1 MPIFG
6 INISSRNG
14 AADHE
19 ELKRGRVRYANV
31 RLTIGR
37 EKTDARAAENIAG
50 FEKTGIPT
58 GFIHEFG
65 AENLVE
71 AVAEADNF
79 ADKLSELKRKPQLFA
94 ICRISEKIEP
104 DREAQTIAK
113 RVMTFCDRLTR
124 RIDVRPCVMGSREQL
139 EAVSEGFKKLGFE
152 QKTAFWVID
161 NQNDNYICSD
171 KNREKSETFR
181 TVGRQYREFGAIEGC
196 KGAYELNFGYEE
208 LAELLFEA
216 KCGGDE
222 LCRSFIEYAGGYA
235 GGYAAKSAGKSAVE
249 STDGSAESPLNKIP
263 SDGIPSDGLIMKLAD
278 RVCSNRLSATPK
290 PLRMMSYEKQLMLVR
305 WQCGLTAAEIRA
317 INEFGID
324 RAAEIVRRI
333 CAQIVAGA

>member
-37 EKTDARAAENIAG
+37 EKTDPRAAENTAG
-50 FEKTGIPT
+50 FEKSGIPT

-94 ICRISEKIEP
+94 ICRISEKTDP
-104 DREAQTIAK
+104 DREAQTTAK

-152 QKTAFWVID
+152 QKIAFWEIN

-171 KNREKSETFR
+171 INREKSETFR

-235 GGYAAKSAGKSAVE
+235 GGYAGKSAVE
-249 STDGSAESPLNKIP
+249 STDGSAESPLNNIP
-263 SDGIPSDGLIMKLAD
+263 SDGIPNDGLIMKLAD

-290 PLRMMSYEKQLMLVR
+290 PLRLMSYEKQLMLVR

-324 RAAEIVRRI
+324 RAADIVRRI
-333 CAQIVAGA
+333 CEQIVAGA

>member
-37 EKTDARAAENIAG
+37 EKTDARAAENTAG
-50 FEKTGIPT
+50 FEKSGIPT

-65 AENLVE
+65 AENLVD
-71 AVAEADNF
+71 AVAEADFF
-79 ADKLSELKRKPQLFA
+79 ADKMSELVKKPQLFA
-94 ICRISEKIEP
+94 ICRISEKTDP
-104 DREAQTIAK
+104 DREAQTTAK

-152 QKTAFWVID
+152 QKIAFWEIN
-161 NQNDNYICSD
+161 NQNDNYICRDIS
-171 KNREKSETFR
+171 REKSETLK

-208 LAELLFEA
+208 LAKLLFEA

-222 LCRSFIEYAGGYA
+222 LCRSFIEHADRTADCTCRTAEYADSSSECTD
-235 GGYAAKSAGKSAVE
+235 SA
-249 STDGSAESPLNKIP
+249 DLPLNKIL
-263 SDGIPSDGLIMKLAD
+263 SRIPSDGLIMKLAD

-290 PLRMMSYEKQLMLVR
+290 PLRLMSYEKQLMLVR
-305 WQCGLTAAEIRA
+305 WQCGLTAAETRA

-333 CAQIVAGA
+333 CEQIVAGA

>member
-37 EKTDARAAENIAG
+37 EKIDPRAAENIAG

-79 ADKLSELKRKPQLFA
+79 ADKLSEIKRKPQLFA
-94 ICRISEKIEP
+94 ICRISEKTDP

-152 QKTAFWVID
+152 QKIAFWEIN

-171 KNREKSETFR
+171 INREKSETFR

-235 GGYAAKSAGKSAVE
+235 GGYAGKSAVE
-249 STDGSAESPLNKIP
+249 STDGSAESPLNNIP
-263 SDGIPSDGLIMKLAD
+263 SDGIPNDGLIMKLAD

-290 PLRMMSYEKQLMLVR
+290 PLRLMSYEKQLMLVR

-317 INEFGID
+317 INEFGIE

>member
-37 EKTDARAAENIAG
+37 EKTDPRAAENTAG

-152 QKTAFWVID
+152 QKIAFWEIN

-171 KNREKSETFR
+171 INREKSETFR

-235 GGYAAKSAGKSAVE
+235 GGYAGKSAVE
-249 STDGSAESPLNKIP
+249 STDGSAESPLNNIP
-263 SDGIPSDGLIMKLAD
+263 SDGIPNDGLIMKLAD

-290 PLRMMSYEKQLMLVR
+290 PLRLMSYEKQLMLVR

>member
-37 EKTDARAAENIAG
+37 EKIDPRAAENTAG

-94 ICRISEKIEP
+94 ICRISEKTDP
-104 DREAQTIAK
+104 DREAQTTAK

-152 QKTAFWVID
+152 QKNAFWVID

-235 GGYAAKSAGKSAVE
+235 GGYAGKSAVE
-249 STDGSAESPLNKIP
+249 STDGSAESPLNNIP
-263 SDGIPSDGLIMKLAD
+263 SDGIPNDGLIMKLAD

-290 PLRMMSYEKQLMLVR
+290 PLRLMSYEKQLMLVR